1 MSNTL
6 KILLTKVTDEIVIK
20 LLTAV
25 IPTLKTAGIDYFV
38 VGAFA
43 RDVTMLAKGYT
54 DTPTRKTK
62 DVDLAVMVGSL
73 NEFEELKAVIGAL
86 ADFSQHEK
94 EPFRFV
100 FQNTYDIDFLPFGE
114 IVNEKGQ
121 VELLAK
127 KAFTLEMPGFD
138 LVQQYTETVET
149 EEGLTL
155 KVSSLSGIVLLK
167 LLAWQDRPNR
177 DKDIHDI
184 EYILQNFMYL
194 HLEEITEEELFDLY
208 DDEVKLFDQLV
219 SARYVGRQMGKM
231 LQGNTDLKKRVQKL
245 LEEESNKSGMA
256 RLMSQE
262 YVEDS
267 QRIITALLDGL
278 IDITSK
284 ED

>member
-1 MSNTL
+1 MSDTS

-25 IPTLKTAGIDYFV
+25 IPALKTAGIDYFA

-43 RDVTMLAKGYT
+43 RDVSMLAKGYT
-54 DTPTRKTK
+54 DAPARKTK
-62 DVDLAVMVGSL
+62 DVDLAVMVGSSDEY
-73 NEFEELKAVIGAL
+73 NKLKAVIGAL
-86 ADFSQHEK
+86 DEFTPHEK

-100 FQNTYDIDFLPFGE
+100 FQNAYDIDFLPFGE

-127 KAFTLEMPGFD
+127 KAFTLDMPGFD
-138 LVQQYTETVET
+138 LVQPYTETIET

-167 LLAWQDRPNR
+167 LLAWQDRPSR

-184 EYILQNFMYL
+184 EYILKNFMHL
-194 HLEEITEEELFDLY
+194 HWEEIIGEELFDLY
-208 DDEVKLFDQLV
+208 DMEVKLFDQLV
-219 SARYVGRQMGKM
+219 SARYVGRQMSIM
-231 LQGNTDLKKRVQKL
+231 LQGDEGLKNRVQKL

-262 YVEDS
+262 FVEDN
-267 QRIITALLDGL
+267 QRIINALLDGMNDTTL
-278 IDITSK
+278 KK
-284 ED
+284 E

>member
-1 MSNTL
+1 
-6 KILLTKVTDEIVIK
+6 
-20 LLTAV
+20 
-25 IPTLKTAGIDYFV
+25 
-38 VGAFA
+38 
-43 RDVTMLAKGYT
+43 
-54 DTPTRKTK
+54 
-62 DVDLAVMVGSL
+62 
-73 NEFEELKAVIGAL
+73 
-86 ADFSQHEK
+86 
-94 EPFRFV
+94 
-100 FQNTYDIDFLPFGE
+100 
-114 IVNEKGQ
+114 
-121 VELLAK
+121 
-127 KAFTLEMPGFD
+127 
-138 LVQQYTETVET
+138 
-149 EEGLTL
+149 
-155 KVSSLSGIVLLK
+155 
-167 LLAWQDRPNR
+167 
-177 DKDIHDI
+177 
-184 EYILQNFMYL
+184 MYL